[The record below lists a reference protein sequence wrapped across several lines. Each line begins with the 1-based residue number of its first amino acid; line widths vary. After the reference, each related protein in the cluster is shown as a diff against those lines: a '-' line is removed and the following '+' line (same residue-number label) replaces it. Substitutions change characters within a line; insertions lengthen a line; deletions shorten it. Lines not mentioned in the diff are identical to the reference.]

1 MKSGVEIYTTELTD
15 KPIEEGLDEKS
26 PLYEYRQEFD
36 DQERVKKVRL
46 AAMEIFSI
54 VGKDEEQSE
63 YIRKYFQCRNHKDY
77 MGLVGEYAPKDSPI
91 IKELTE
97 EALTGEEDKLK
108 GNKQQLEIYQQPINK
123 NVNVLAGPGSG
134 KTHVLTLRCA
144 RLIYREHIEPSHL
157 LVLAYNRAVVTE
169 LKNRLYTLFTKLG
182 LSKIAHQLHV
192 YTFHA
197 LAKKC
202 MGDKLNNI
210 PTEQWESEFLNYLKN
225 NVREFKV
232 LFPQIE
238 FILVD
243 EFQDITQTRL
253 DSLLRVHKIYRKAKF
268 FTIGDI
274 NQSIYG
280 FRQSPQRRYFD
291 SRRVC

>member
-1 MKSGVEIYTTELTD
+1 M
-15 KPIEEGLDEKS
+15 
-26 PLYEYRQEFD
+26 
-36 DQERVKKVRL
+36 
-46 AAMEIFSI
+46 
-54 VGKDEEQSE
+54 
-63 YIRKYFQCRNHKDY
+63 
-77 MGLVGEYAPKDSPI
+77 
-91 IKELTE
+91 
-97 EALTGEEDKLK
+97 TGEEDKLK
-108 GNKQQLEIYQQPINK
+108 RNKQQLEIYQQPINK

-169 LKNRLYTLFTKLG
+169 LKNRLDTLFTKLG

-253 DSLLRVHKIYRKAKF
+253 DSLGASRK
-268 FTIGDI
+268 GL
-274 NQSIYG
+274 YG
-280 FRQSPQRRYFD
+280 RTQGSVGSRHLFDRR
-291 SRRVC
+291 CL